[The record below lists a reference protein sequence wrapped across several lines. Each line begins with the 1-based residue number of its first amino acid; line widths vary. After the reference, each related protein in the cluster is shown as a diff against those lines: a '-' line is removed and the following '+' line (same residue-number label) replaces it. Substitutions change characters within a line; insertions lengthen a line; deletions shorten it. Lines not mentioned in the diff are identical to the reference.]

1 MVEIHLVSL
10 IVPAVLLCLPLK
22 GEMLSP
28 RNWLC
33 CHIILL
39 MFLSPAFSLMNNDIG
54 TRQSVHVSG
63 DESGLVVVQTAPGK
77 VLTHRGGSIILPC
90 RYHYEP
96 ESQDPEKIRIK
107 WTKESDTLQSSDVFV
122 ALGRIQ
128 KAFGIYKGRVW
139 LQGDGD
145 GDASLIMQDVTLQDY
160 GRYECEV
167 IDELEDDTGIVK
179 LNLEGV
185 VFPYHPRLGRYTLN
199 FEDAKK
205 ACEEQDG
212 ILASYEQLHE
222 AWLKGLDWCNAGWLD
237 DGSVQYPISK
247 PRLQCGRSEQT
258 AGIRNYGYRHKDDER
273 YDAFCFTSNL
283 KGIKPIKCI
292 PLVFNGREDEM
303 RYFSLKERQVKE
315 VPGQNNCSKA
325 EDQSWRVE

>member
-1 MVEIHLVSL
+1 MVKKAFGTLASFGHKIEH
-10 IVPAVLLCLPLK
+10 
-22 GEMLSP
+22 
-28 RNWLC
+28 RNWD
-33 CHIILL
+33 II
-39 MFLSPAFSLMNNDIG
+39 AAAAQDI
-54 TRQSVHVSG
+54 G

-122 ALGRIQ
+122 ALGRIH

-179 LNLEGV
+179 LSLE
-185 VFPYHPRLGRYTLN
+185 
-199 FEDAKK
+199 
-205 ACEEQDG
+205 
-212 ILASYEQLHE
+212 
-222 AWLKGLDWCNAGWLD
+222 
-237 DGSVQYPISK
+237 
-247 PRLQCGRSEQT
+247 
-258 AGIRNYGYRHKDDER
+258 
-273 YDAFCFTSNL
+273 
-283 KGIKPIKCI
+283 
-292 PLVFNGREDEM
+292 
-303 RYFSLKERQVKE
+303 
-315 VPGQNNCSKA
+315 
-325 EDQSWRVE
+325 